1 MNEDREPYEKF
12 MASMNEKFQEDEHPK
27 SQEEIKTAERF
38 SIPYAMT
45 WTDTGDTIEIHLY
58 LEASA
63 KGAQININPYDLT
76 VKVADINSQELFTI
90 FERLRFYSRII
101 SEDSFWSISNAGSK
115 PEPELSKFSLILGIT
130 LAKPNID
137 QHIPWPHPFEHD
149 LNELGLKSL
158 GT

>member
-12 MASMNEKFQEDEHPK
+12 MASMNEKFQKDENPTN
-27 SQEEIKTAERF
+27 QDDIKTVEKY

-45 WTDTGDTIEIHLY
+45 WADTGDTIEIHLY

-76 VKVADINSQELFTI
+76 VKVADVKSQELFTI

-101 SEDSFWSISNAGSK
+101 SEDSFWSISNSELH
-115 PEPELSKFSLILGIT
+115 PQPELSKFSLILAIT

-149 LNELGLKSL
+149 LIH
-158 GT
+158 